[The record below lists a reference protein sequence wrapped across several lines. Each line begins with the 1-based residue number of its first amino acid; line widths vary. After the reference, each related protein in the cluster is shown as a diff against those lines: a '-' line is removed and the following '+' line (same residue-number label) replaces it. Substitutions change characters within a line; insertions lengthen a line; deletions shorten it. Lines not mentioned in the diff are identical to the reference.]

1 MAPIDHKAKQLYDA
15 VAKLIANLHV
25 QKGRI
30 TQEEMYCL
38 LSILDLIMQ
47 GKDDRGLIQVLRD
60 WQAGEPNPEVDEI
73 IKATLISTD
82 FTKPAAL
89 DANLETLR
97 DLIRYNKDLGATR

>member
-15 VAKLIANLHV
+15 VANLIVTLHV
-25 QKGRI
+25 QKGRL

-38 LSILDLIMQ
+38 LSILDLTMQ

-60 WQAGEPNPEVDEI
+60 WQEGEPNPEVDEI
-73 IKATLISTD
+73 IKATLVSTD
-82 FTKPAAL
+82 FTKPASL

-97 DLIRYNKDLGATR
+97 DLIRYNKDLGETR